1 MKKQDLPLSPHLQIY
16 IPQITSLLSISLR
29 ISGVALNFVL
39 VMLVLGLLCITLGE
53 SYFELLISLVTSFPI
68 KIIIKDAGH
77 AVNIDQPDIFND
89 EIKRF
94 LLS

>member
-1 MKKQDLPLSPHLQIY
+1 MEKKLQN
-16 IPQITSLLSISLR
+16 S
-29 ISGVALNFVL
+29 
-39 VMLVLGLLCITLGE
+39 
-53 SYFELLISLVTSFPI
+53 I

-94 LLS
+94 LLP